1 VAVLFERV
9 AVVGVGLIG
18 GSLALAAR
26 AAGLVGHV
34 TGVGRGAANL
44 ATARERG
51 IVDHTS
57 HRIEDIGVVDLV
69 VLAAPVR
76 SIPPLARRLA
86 PHLKAGTVVTD
97 VGSVKGSIVEEL
109 ERLLPADCPF
119 VGAHP
124 IAGSERSGAEV
135 AEAGLFQGAPCVLTP
150 TERTDAGALERVE
163 ALWRG
168 VGARVLRMSPAE
180 HDRALAWTSH
190 LVHAL
195 AYCLTQAIDASN
207 PQAFA
212 CAGPSLRETTRV
224 AASAPRLWNDI
235 FLANGPALIEVIE
248 TFVSRLDELKQS
260 IARGDEEA
268 ILRLLEAGRNARQRL
283 ETRG

>member
-44 ATARERG
+44 ATARQRG
-51 IVDHTS
+51 IVDHAIN
-57 HRIEDIGVVDLV
+57 RVEDIGPVDLV

-76 SIPPLARRLA
+76 TIPALARQLA
-86 PHLKAGTVVTD
+86 PHLSTGTVVTD
-97 VGSVKGSIVEEL
+97 VGSVKGSIVDEL
-109 ERLLPADCPF
+109 EKVLPPGCPF

-135 AEAGLFQGAPCVLTP
+135 ADAELFRGAPCVLTP
-150 TERTDAGALERVE
+150 TSRTDAAALERIE
-163 ALWRG
+163 SLWQS

-180 HDRALAWTSH
+180 HDRALAWTPKP
-190 LVHAL
+190 
-195 AYCLTQAIDASN
+195 QN
-207 PQAFA
+207 P
-212 CAGPSLRETTRV
+212 G
-224 AASAPRLWNDI
+224 
-235 FLANGPALIEVIE
+235 
-248 TFVSRLDELKQS
+248 VS
-260 IARGDEEA
+260 
-268 ILRLLEAGRNARQRL
+268 
-283 ETRG
+283 